1 MLTGLI
7 FRLYYLK
14 ESENY
19 MYENAKLK
27 LGKNETLYIN
37 IANPDG
43 HNAHKLQHDESCC
56 QHTCTHWAQRQ
67 AQHSEQI

>member
-1 MLTGLI
+1 
-7 FRLYYLK
+7 
-14 ESENY
+14 

-56 QHTCTHWAQRQ
+56 QAHTCTHWAQRQ

>member
-1 MLTGLI
+1 
-7 FRLYYLK
+7 
-14 ESENY
+14 

-56 QHTCTHWAQRQ
+56 QHTRAHTGHNGK
-67 AQHSEQI
+67 HNTVSKNKGLGYVPD